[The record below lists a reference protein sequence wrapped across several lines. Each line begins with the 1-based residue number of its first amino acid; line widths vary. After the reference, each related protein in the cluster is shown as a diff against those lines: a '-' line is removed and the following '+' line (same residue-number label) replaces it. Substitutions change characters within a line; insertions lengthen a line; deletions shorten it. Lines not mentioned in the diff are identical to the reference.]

1 MARYGKIDKINT
13 SVGPGVRVCLFIQG
27 CRNGCLGCFNK
38 ETWDFNGGT
47 EFSES
52 TVTEIMSLLDHSY
65 IAGLT
70 LCGGEPMEEE
80 NQRDLVN
87 FVELVHTKFP
97 EKNIWCYT
105 GYEFEDLVAGGRKHC
120 EVTDR
125 LLSMIDVLVVGRFI
139 LEQRDITDKNRWR
152 GSLNQRVLDVKQS
165 LSRGKPVALK
175 DIPNNEI
182 K

>member
-1 MARYGKIDKINT
+1 MRIYDHSIENGIGIRVSLFVSGCNLHC
-13 SVGPGVRVCLFIQG
+13 VGCQNPEAQSF
-27 CRNGCLGCFNK
+27 
-38 ETWDFNGGT
+38 TAGT
-47 EFSES
+47 EFSEN

-87 FVELVHTKFP
+87 FVDQVRTKFP
-97 EKNIWCYT
+97 EKTIWCYT